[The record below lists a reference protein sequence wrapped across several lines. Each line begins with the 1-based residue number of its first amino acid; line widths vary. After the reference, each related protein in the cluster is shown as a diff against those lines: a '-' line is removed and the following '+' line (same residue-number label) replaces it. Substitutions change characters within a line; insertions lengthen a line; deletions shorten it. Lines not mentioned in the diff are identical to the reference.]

1 MGAIARSDNR
11 AKTAQTKGTI
21 MSNYKTAT
29 GKAITIITKENRES
43 IKGLQS
49 ENRIFNA
56 IKKLATKSSVVFNT
70 NNGKR
75 EWFALRD
82 ELTEIAETSSYNP
95 KVLTAK
101 SKALDSATSEI
112 VNGKRRAMKAGK
124 TSKETLAKLE
134 ETVSALFEAGIVRE
148 SARAK
153 FDDLLAEF
161 RTAKTARSASKKTVS
176 NEVKD
181 LIAAV
186 MSGNATEEQKE
197 QLAAVIA

>member
-1 MGAIARSDNR
+1 
-11 AKTAQTKGTI
+11 
-21 MSNYKTAT
+21 
-29 GKAITIITKENRES
+29 
-43 IKGLQS
+43 
-49 ENRIFNA
+49 
-56 IKKLATKSSVVFNT
+56 
-70 NNGKR
+70 
-75 EWFALRD
+75 
-82 ELTEIAETSSYNP
+82 
-95 KVLTAK
+95 
-101 SKALDSATSEI
+101 
-112 VNGKRRAMKAGK
+112 MKAGK